1 MSEKTRTMMEN
12 LKRGLT
18 TKHFIRG
25 AIVTVVSSGVLAW
38 IMQGTAV
45 VGNPNIARK
54 LGHVTYGLWVGLG
67 LLVLATVGILDMMG
81 AWNLQREQERC
92 RTPGASPFA
101 EMREPWFVRWMWLF
115 VLILASGLIMAR
127 IGSFGAWD
135 PWEGHYGEVGRRI
148 LEQDDWI
155 SLFWYNDWFFS
166 KPVLDMWLMALGM
179 GFLGVDFW
187 PDGNSPIIEWGTRGP
202 MGVIAII
209 GILAVYHAA
218 KRRWGW
224 QAGFFSAVV
233 LTTMP
238 FYFFLSHQTMT
249 DMPFVAPLTV
259 SLCLIMLGMY
269 EEPETKVK
277 VFTISIAGRKIPL
290 SGFHLL
296 MLAFVLM
303 GMSQLLYYGTRDM
316 GFTWGTMG
324 QGNVR
329 EELQVVKFPVWTLGL
344 MFGLPWAAVVYT
356 LRSERRTQ
364 VLYLM
369 GGYLAAAMALLGKGL
384 GGIALPGAVVLLHLI
399 ITGDWKKLKD
409 VRLVRGTLIV
419 LAVGFPWY
427 VAMHLRHGNAFLNR
441 LLVHDHINR
450 LAVGVHGDVGTFGY
464 YTQELVVGT
473 FPWVGFIPAALLYRF
488 WSRQQEAE
496 GFKEDKGFVFLLSWF
511 MCAFLL
517 FSMMITKFHHYVFP
531 AVPALALLVGIFLK
545 DLAKNKVRYIAPT
558 VMGAFVLF
566 VFAARDV
573 SFKPNVGTKGFER
586 LIHLFIYNY
595 SRAWPVGEKYDYALE
610 MTVFSL
616 IIGGCILLLLLPKLR
631 KLALAGI
638 VITACAFGGW
648 AMNIFMPEISPHWSQ
663 AYIIREYYK
672 HRTSPDQL
680 LIVFKLNWK
689 GENFYT
695 GGRAIIDE
703 TMDDGKFKAWIQ
715 ERKGQR
721 HYFLV
726 SMGMK
731 GRVESFLNEALG
743 PGHKA
748 EDIIPQSVA
757 SNKFTVVVSDL

>member
-1 MSEKTRTMMEN
+1 MNEKSIGKLEN
-12 LKRGLT
+12 LKKAVLAT
-18 TKHFIRG
+18 NFIRG
-25 AIVTVVSSGVLAW
+25 AILTLVPCGVLAW
-38 IMQGTAV
+38 LMTGTAA
-45 VGNPNIARK
+45 VGDPNISRK

-67 LLVLATVGILDMMG
+67 LLLVATAGILDMMG
-81 AWNLQREQERC
+81 AWSWRKEKDRC
-92 RTPGASPFA
+92 RYEPPSPFA
-101 EMREPWFVRWMWLF
+101 EMREPWYARWMWLF
-115 VLILASGLIMAR
+115 VLVIAAGLIMAR

-179 GFLGVDFW
+179 GFLGINFW
-187 PDGNSPIIEWGTRGP
+187 PDGNSPILDWGARGP
-202 MGVIAII
+202 IGIIAVI
-209 GILAVYHAA
+209 GILAVYHTA

-224 QAGFFSAVV
+224 QAGFFAAIV

-259 SLCLIMLGMY
+259 SLCLLMLGMY
-269 EEPETKVK
+269 EDPEKK
-277 VFTISIAGRKIPL
+277 ARIFKLRIAGREIPL

-296 MLAFVLM
+296 MLMFVLTSL
-303 GMSQLLYYGTRDM
+303 SQYLYYATRGM
-316 GFTWGTMG
+316 QFTWGTMG
-324 QGNVR
+324 QENVR
-329 EELQVVKFPVWTLGL
+329 METQVIRFPVWALGPI
-344 MFGLPWAAVVYT
+344 FGIPWAIVMFT
-356 LRSERRTQ
+356 LRNERRTQ

-384 GGIALPGAVVLLHLI
+384 GAVFLPGGIVLLHLI
-399 ITGDWKKLKD
+399 ITGDWKKLKE
-409 VRLVRGTLIV
+409 VRLLRGAVIV
-419 LAVGFPWY
+419 LAVGFPWF
-427 VAMHLRHGNAFLNR
+427 VAMHLRHGNAFLDR

-473 FPWVGFIPAALLYRF
+473 FPWIGLIPAALLYRF
-488 WSRQQEAE
+488 WSRRKEGEDPQE
-496 GFKEDKGFVFLLSWF
+496 DRSFVFLISWF
-511 MCAFLL
+511 ICAFLL

-531 AVPALALLVGIFLK
+531 AVPPLALAIGIFMK
-545 DLAKNKVRYIAPT
+545 DLLRGKVKYVAPT
-558 VMGAFVLF
+558 LIGAFCLL

-573 SFKPNVGTKGFER
+573 SFKPNVGTRGYER

-595 SRAWPVGEKYDYALE
+595 SRAWPSGEKFDYALT
-610 MTVFSL
+610 MT
-616 IIGGCILLLLLPKLR
+616 IISIIAASFILLMIFPKIR
-631 KLALAGI
+631 KLAAVGLV
-638 VITACAFGGW
+638 VIACWFAGW
-648 AMNIFMPEISPHWSQ
+648 AMNVFMVDISPHWSQ
-663 AYIIREYYK
+663 AYIIRQYYK
-672 HRTSPDQL
+672 DRTSTSQRL
-680 LIVFKLNWK
+680 VVFKLNWK

-703 TMDDGKFKAWIQ
+703 TMDDGKFKAWLTAHRG
-715 ERKGQR
+715 ER

-731 GRVESFLNEALG
+731 GRVESYLNETLG

-748 EDIIPQSVA
+748 VDIVPPEIQ

>member
-1 MSEKTRTMMEN
+1 MS
-12 LKRGLT
+12 GLISAKIEEMKQGMRS
-18 TKHFIRG
+18 KHFIRG
-25 AIVTVVSSGVLAW
+25 AIITAAACGILAW
-38 IMQGTAV
+38 LMVGTAA
-45 VGNPNIARK
+45 VGDPNATRK
-54 LGHVTYGLWVGLG
+54 LGHVTYGLWTGIV
-67 LLVLATVGILDMMG
+67 LLIIAAAGILDMMG
-81 AWNLQREQERC
+81 AWNLQREQDRC
-92 RTPGASPFA
+92 RYAPANPWA
-101 EMREPWFVRWMWLF
+101 EMSEPWYVRWLWLF
-115 VLILASGLIMAR
+115 VLVVASGLIMAR

-148 LEQDDWI
+148 LEEDDWI
-155 SLFWYNDWFFS
+155 STFWYNDWFFS

-179 GFLGVDFW
+179 GLLGVNFW
-187 PDGNSPIIEWGTRGP
+187 PDGNSPILEWGTRGP

-209 GILAVYHAA
+209 GIMAAYHAA

-224 QAGFFSAVV
+224 RAGFFSAIV

-249 DMPFVAPLTV
+249 DMPFVAPMTV

-269 EEPETKVK
+269 EDPDRKVK
-277 VFTISIAGRKIPL
+277 IFTLDIAGRKIPL

-296 MLAFVLM
+296 MLAFAFTAL
-303 GMSQLLYYGTRDM
+303 SQFIYYATRDM
-316 GFTWGTMG
+316 NFVWGTMG
-324 QGNVR
+324 QENVR
-329 EELQVVKFPVWTLGL
+329 VERQVIKFPVWTLAL
-344 MFGLPWAAVVYT
+344 IFGLPWAGVLYS
-356 LRSERRTQ
+356 LRNERRTQ

-369 GGYLAAAMALLGKGL
+369 GGYLAAALALLGKGL
-384 GGIALPGAVVLLHLI
+384 GAIALPGAIVVMHLI
-399 ITGDWKKLKD
+399 ITGDWKKLKE
-409 VRLVRGTLIV
+409 VRLGRGALLV
-419 LAVGFPWY
+419 LTVGFPWY

-473 FPWVGFIPAALLYRF
+473 YPWIGFIPAALLYRF
-488 WSRQQEAE
+488 WSKRNADE
-496 GFKEDKGFVFLLSWF
+496 GFQEDRGFIFLLSWF

-531 AVPALALLVGIFLK
+531 AVPPLALIVGIFLR
-545 DLAKNKVRYIAPT
+545 DLYKGKVKYVAPT
-558 VMGAFVLF
+558 IMGAFVLF

-595 SRAWPVGEKYDYALE
+595 SRSWPVGEKYDYALT
-610 MTVFSL
+610 MTIFSL
-616 IIGGCILLLLLPKLR
+616 IVGGLILVLVIPRLR

-638 VITACAFGGW
+638 VITACTFAGW
-648 AMNIFMPEISPHWSQ
+648 AMNHFMPEISPHWSQ
-663 AYIIREYYK
+663 GYIIREYYN
-672 HRTSPDQL
+672 HRTDPNQR

-703 TMDDGKFKAWIQ
+703 TMDDNKFKSWLQ
-715 ERKGQR
+715 SHKGER

-731 GRVESFLNEALG
+731 GRVERYLNETLG

-748 EDIIPQSVA
+748 EDIVPAEMA
-757 SNKFTVVVSDL
+757 SNKFTIVVSDL